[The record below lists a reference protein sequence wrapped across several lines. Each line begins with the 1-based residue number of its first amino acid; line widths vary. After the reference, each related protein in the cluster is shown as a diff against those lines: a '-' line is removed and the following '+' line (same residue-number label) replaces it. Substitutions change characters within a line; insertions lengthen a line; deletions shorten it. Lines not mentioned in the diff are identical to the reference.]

1 MAASLDEIT
10 QQVINLNSVIKELQV
25 GAAEAKRVIEAQH
38 ARINLLQQPG
48 GAGGQGREQGDH
60 DRFQRRVDLKVLAP
74 EPFTSKDEHR
84 WREWAE
90 EFEDYIE
97 GIDSNLAAFMRS
109 APDEETP
116 IDDSNL
122 ELVDKRNITD
132 VWALLTKMLKHPE
145 AKARQERF
153 HRVLNDGTRAA
164 LCQSKLP
171 YLFWSKASKFF
182 LWCYRHFFELQRCE
196 GRTPYE
202 TRYGKQFPRT
212 KLAYPF
218 GCQAIVHRKDNM
230 LKFEPRCN
238 EGILVGFIGE
248 ADAYEVLDL
257 DHFINNKGKIKLRGM
272 LK

>member
-60 DRFQRRVDLKVLAP
+60 HRFQRRVDLKVLAP

-122 ELVDKRNITD
+122 ELVESTVVVTSPVGRMQTQSGTTRGSHEKAMLWPTAQSTAFTTMNQKSKRVTHKWSNAGSRD
-132 VWALLTKMLKHPE
+132 ESMLSQL
-145 AKARQERF
+145 KAPS
-153 HRVLNDGTRAA
+153 AP
-164 LCQSKLP
+164 K
-171 YLFWSKASKFF
+171 K
-182 LWCYRHFFELQRCE
+182 
-196 GRTPYE
+196 
-202 TRYGKQFPRT
+202 
-212 KLAYPF
+212 
-218 GCQAIVHRKDNM
+218 
-230 LKFEPRCN
+230 
-238 EGILVGFIGE
+238 
-248 ADAYEVLDL
+248 
-257 DHFINNKGKIKLRGM
+257 
-272 LK
+272 